1 MSQSDAFD
9 SFIKQFFETAPKE
22 LQAMSDGLK
31 QHFKASIRQA
41 LNRMDLVSREE
52 FDAQTRLLE
61 RLNQRC
67 SKLEQKLKH
76 DDVSPSD

>member
-1 MSQSDAFD
+1 
-9 SFIKQFFETAPKE
+9 
-22 LQAMSDGLK
+22 

>member
-1 MSQSDAFD
+1 MSQSDAFE

-31 QHFKASIRQA
+31 QHFKASMKQA
-41 LNRMDLVSREE
+41 LTRMDLVSREE

-67 SKLEQKLKH
+67 SKLEQKLKR
-76 DDVSPSD
+76 DDATVSE

>member
-1 MSQSDAFD
+1 
-9 SFIKQFFETAPKE
+9 
-22 LQAMSDGLK
+22 MSDGLK
-31 QHFKASIRQA
+31 QHFKASMRQA

-67 SKLEQKLKH
+67 SKLEQKLQH
-76 DDVSPSD
+76 DDVGSSE